1 MRSDLFTTPKL
12 FLFTIITTLFISNTK
27 AQTVTPWITSG
38 DKSKLLQ
45 QQPTVSFG
53 NNIGTNPNTITLNTA
68 QTFQSMEGFGWTF
81 TEGSAEVISGLN
93 STEQNTLLNELFN
106 PTTGLSSA
114 VMRISIG
121 ASDLSSSDYTYNE
134 TVGDINMTN
143 FSLAGPDQTYLF
155 PLIKKVL
162 LINPNIKILATP
174 WTAPTWM
181 KENKS
186 FLGSTV
192 NGKSGAYLTQYN
204 AAYAK
209 YFVKYLQAMKA
220 IGIDIWGIT
229 PQNEPTN
236 AGNDPGMT
244 MTSTDQKNF
253 INQELGPQMATAGFG
268 SVKIIGYDHNCDNT
282 AFPIDV
288 ATSNYVDGSAF
299 HLYGGKI
306 SAMTTVHDATNKNV
320 YFTEQYTDSNGT
332 FDGDLGYHMQNIV
345 IGSTNNWAKTVFEWN
360 LAVDTN
366 VGPHTSGVGTC
377 AVCLGAITI
386 NSSTS
391 YTRNVAYYI
400 IGQISKFVKTGAV
413 RIGTTI
419 AGTNITTVGFKN
431 PDGSIALLAY
441 NANTSATTVKIVN
454 GSNAFDYS
462 IPPSSAVT
470 FNWSTGPAV
479 AVTGVSVTPT
489 TGTVSVNN
497 SLQLTETVV
506 PATATN
512 KNVTWKSSNPAI
524 ASVNGTGLVSGVAV
538 GSAII
543 TVTTQDGNNTATSN
557 LTVNVVSVTGV
568 NVNPTTAALFPG
580 ETQQLTAS
588 VLPAGASN
596 TGVTWAS
603 SDMQVATVNTTGLV
617 SAVTSGTATITA
629 TTIDGSK
636 TATSSFTIKNQEPY
650 GGTSATI
657 PGVIQIE
664 NYDLGGQN
672 VAYNDTDTSNNGN
685 QYRKTEGVDI
695 DVIAGTTGYT
705 TGWTVDG
712 EWLEYTTNV
721 TAGKYTIV
729 ATVASP
735 RSGKQLVIKL
745 DDVTLT
751 TVAVPNTGDYGVFQD
766 VTIPDIT
773 FAGGNNKVLRLEIVG
788 GDFNMD
794 KITIQGTL
802 GINENEYSSGL
813 TIYPNPAI
821 NYLKINSSH
830 IGDGNINIYAVTG
843 QLVLQSKFKTETT
856 NTNKTID
863 ISSLQ
868 KGIYII
874 KVTDEKGTYFRK
886 MMKH

>member
-1 MRSDLFTTPKL
+1 MKNQLFKNPKL
-12 FLFTIITTLFISNTK
+12 FLFTTLTSLFISNAK

-45 QQPTVSFG
+45 QQASVNFG

-81 TEGSAEVISGLN
+81 TEGSAEVIGSLN
-93 STEQNTLLNELFN
+93 ATEQNTLLNELFN

-134 TVGDINMTN
+134 TVGDVNMTN

-181 KENKS
+181 KANKS
-186 FLGSTV
+186 YLGSTV
-192 NGKSGAYLTQYN
+192 NGLPGAYLTQYN

-220 IGIDIWGIT
+220 IGITIWGIT

-244 MTSTDQKNF
+244 MTATDQKNF
-253 INQELGPQMATAGFG
+253 INQELGPQMAAAGFG
-268 SVKIIGYDHNCDNT
+268 AVKIIGYDHNCDNT
-282 AFPIDV
+282 AFPIEV
-288 ATSNYVDGSAF
+288 ATSSYVDGSAF
-299 HLYGGKI
+299 HLYGGNI

-320 YFTEQYTDSNGT
+320 YFTEQYTDSNGS
-332 FDGDLGYHMQNIV
+332 FAGDLGYHMQNIV
-345 IGSTNNWAKTVFEWN
+345 IGSTNNWSKTVFEWN
-360 LAVDTN
+360 LAVDPN
-366 VGPHTSGVGTC
+366 IGPHTSGVGTC

-400 IGQISKFVKTGAV
+400 IGQISKFVKTGAL
-413 RIGTTI
+413 RIGSSIT
-419 AGTNITTVGFKN
+419 GTNITTVGFKN

-441 NANTSATTVKIVN
+441 NANASATTIKVVN

-462 IPPSSAVT
+462 IPAASAVT

-479 AVTGVSVTPT
+479 AVTGVSV
-489 TGTVSVNN
+489 S
-497 SLQLTETVV
+497 
-506 PATATN
+506 
-512 KNVTWKSSNPAI
+512 
-524 ASVNGTGLVSGVAV
+524 
-538 GSAII
+538 
-543 TVTTQDGNNTATSN
+543 
-557 LTVNVVSVTGV
+557 
-568 NVNPTTAALFPG
+568 PTTAALFPG

-588 VLPAGASN
+588 MLPANASN
-596 TGVTWAS
+596 TAVIWSSSNALIAS
-603 SDMQVATVNTTGLV
+603 VNTSGLV
-617 SAVTSGTATITA
+617 SAVAPGTAIITA
-629 TTIDGSK
+629 TTVDGNK
-636 TATSSFTIKNQEPY
+636 TASAAFTIKNQEAY
-650 GGTSATI
+650 GGTAAAI
-657 PGVIQIE
+657 PGTIQVE

-672 VAYNDTDTSNNGN
+672 IAYNDLDSSNNGN

-695 DVIAGTTGYT
+695 DMIAGTTGYT
-705 TGWTVDG
+705 VGWTADG

-721 TAGKYTIV
+721 TPGKYTIV

-735 RSGKQLVIKL
+735 SAGKQLVVKL
-745 DDVTLT
+745 DGITLT
-751 TVAVPNTGDYGVFQD
+751 TIAVPNTGGYGAFQE
-766 VTIPDIT
+766 VTIPNII

-794 KITIQGTL
+794 KISIQNPL
-802 GINENEYSSGL
+802 GLSDNEYNSGL
-813 TIYPNPAI
+813 SVYPNPAT
-821 NYLKINSSH
+821 NYLRINSEH
-830 IGDGNINIYAVTG
+830 IGDADISIYTITG
-843 QLVLQSKFKTETT
+843 SLVLQSRFKNQVAATDTMINIT
-856 NTNKTID
+856 
-863 ISSLQ
+863 SLQ
-868 KGIYII
+868 EGLYIVKIADEKGIY
-874 KVTDEKGTYFRK
+874 YRK
-886 MMKH
+886 IVKE